1 MEEEKKEGR
10 GGGENEA
17 DGVVPALIS
26 VHPQEYSVA
35 VAIGSE
41 LRVYSLRDNCMVV
54 LQGVAGGLSHSDSI
68 RAICFGANG
77 TLFASGGDDKL
88 VKVWSTD
95 SWHCIQ
101 TTCAEKRVSSV
112 ALSSNGSFLTFADKF
127 GVIWVVEVDVAEKTS
142 SPITKVATPIFGH
155 YCSIITSL
163 EFSPDG
169 QFIASADRDFKIR
182 VSVFPGRPLKG
193 VHEIQNFCLGHTD
206 YISSLAFICASDGS
220 CGFLLS
226 GSGDSTVR
234 LWDYE
239 NGLLL
244 HTCEVGVKA
253 GLVENE
259 QSDLP
264 AVIDLCASPN
274 GSVIVAAIQRFCGI
288 LLLSCSFHDC
298 SLVVSKVVEMQ
309 KSFIPTSLRISSVGH
324 LWIIAGASEM
334 CPSNAVSEPEDA
346 KQMSNTG
353 VCAFACIKVISL
365 SDQQQATILGEAEVP
380 GGTELLKGL
389 QGKILDDADVATF
402 ALVAEAANRALHNLL
417 IKRQYPAEKR
427 ELRKR
432 NRNDKKQQH

>member
-1 MEEEKKEGR
+1 MEEENNEGR
-10 GGGENEA
+10 GGRENEA
-17 DGVVPALIS
+17 EGVAPALIS

-41 LRVYSLRDNCMVV
+41 LRVYSLRDNCMVD

-127 GVIWVVEVDVAEKTS
+127 GVIWVVEVDVAEKSS

-182 VSVFPGRPLKG
+182 V
-193 VHEIQNFCLGHTD
+193 
-206 YISSLAFICASDGS
+206 
-220 CGFLLS
+220 
-226 GSGDSTVR
+226 R

-244 HTCEVGVKA
+244 HTCEVGV
-253 GLVENE
+253 
-259 QSDLP
+259 
-264 AVIDLCASPN
+264 
-274 GSVIVAAIQRFCGI
+274 
-288 LLLSCSFHDC
+288 
-298 SLVVSKVVEMQ
+298 KVVEMQ

-324 LWIIAGASEM
+324 LWIIAGASETY
-334 CPSNAVSEPEDA
+334 PSNAVSEPEDA
-346 KQMSNTG
+346 KQMPNTG
-353 VCAFACIKVISL
+353 VCAFACIKVIRL
-365 SDQQQATILGEAEVP
+365 SDQQQATILEEAEVP

>member
-1 MEEEKKEGR
+1 MEEEANEGR

-17 DGVVPALIS
+17 EGVAPALIS

-35 VAIGSE
+35 VAVGSE
-41 LRVYSLRDNCMVV
+41 LRVYNMRDNCVV
-54 LQGVAGGLSHSDSI
+54 DLQGEAGGISHSDSI

-95 SWHCIQ
+95 PWHCIQ
-101 TTCAEKRVSSV
+101 TICAEKRVSSV
-112 ALSSNGSFLTFADKF
+112 SLSSNGSFLAFADKF
-127 GVIWVVEVDVAEKTS
+127 GVIWVVEVDVADKGSCT
-142 SPITKVATPIFGH
+142 ITKKATPIFAH

-182 VSVFPGRPLKG
+182 VSVFPKRPLKG
-193 VHEIQNFCLGHTD
+193 VHEIQSFCLGHMD
-206 YISSLAFICASDGS
+206 YISSLTFIHASDGS

-253 GLVENE
+253 GLVEDE
-259 QSDLP
+259 RFDLP
-264 AVIDLCASPN
+264 AVTDLCASPN

-288 LLLSCSFHDC
+288 LLLSCNFHDRN
-298 SLVVSKVVEMQ
+298 LVVSKVVEMQ
-309 KSFIPTSLRISSVGH
+309 KSFIPTSLRIGSMGR
-324 LWIIAGASEM
+324 LWLVAGASDAR
-334 CPSNAVSEPEDA
+334 PSNAVSEPENA
-346 KQMSNTG
+346 KKQP
-353 VCAFACIKVISL
+353 
-365 SDQQQATILGEAEVP
+365 TILEEAEVP
-380 GGTELLKGL
+380 GGTELLKVL
-389 QGKILDDADVATF
+389 QGRILDDEDVATF
-402 ALVAEAANRALHNLL
+402 ALVAEAANRAMHNLL

-427 ELRKR
+427 ELRKK